1 MQQARYW
8 ILTIPYDHYTPNAN
22 QIQGNL
28 VYIRGQCEVGQ
39 GNSPSSPDA
48 SNPGGTRIL
57 PQQCGI
63 LGIEDLPGVQVE
75 QPSHSLEVRGVRD
88 QIDREGFKH
97 WQIVC
102 NFSRAVRRK
111 AVKDIF
117 GRECHAEPTRSE
129 AANSY
134 VWKEETAV
142 EGTRFEFG
150 KPRVNRGDR
159 KDWDA
164 IKSACRDGRLDDI
177 PSDIYVRC
185 YNAIKRISVDNLK
198 PIAVERNVFV
208 FWGAT
213 GVGKSREAW
222 NRAGL
227 EAYPKDPRS
236 KFWDG
241 YQNQRHI
248 VIDEFR
254 GGIDISHVLRWFDRY
269 PVIVEVKG
277 SSTVLAATSIWITSN
292 IHPKQWYAE
301 LDFATYQ
308 ALERRLQIFQV
319 LEGGIMCPENSNE
332 LVIN

>member
-1 MQQARYW
+1 MHQARYW
-8 ILTIPYDHYTPNAN
+8 ILTIPYEHYTPNAD
-22 QIQGNL
+22 QISGQV
-28 VYIRGQCEVGQ
+28 VYIKGQCEIGQ
-39 GNSPSSPDA
+39 GHSPSNEDDG
-48 SNPGGTRIL
+48 NPGGSGE
-57 PQQCGI
+57 Q
-63 LGIEDLPGVQVE
+63 EDLSGVGPNSEGAVQRLDG
-75 QPSHSLEVRGVRD
+75 LEYDGLGARIGYR
-88 QIDREGFKH
+88 H
-97 WQIVC
+97 WQLIV
-102 NFSRAVRRK
+102 NFNRAVRLG
-111 AVKDIF
+111 AVKSVF
-117 GRECHAEPTRSE
+117 GRYCHAEPTRSK
-129 AANSY
+129 AADAY
-134 VWKEETAV
+134 VWKEETSV

-150 KPRVNRGDR
+150 RKRVNRGDS

-164 IKSACRDGRLDDI
+164 IKDACKHGRLDDI
-177 PSDIYVRC
+177 PADVFVRC

-198 PIAVERNVFV
+198 PVAVERNVFV

-213 GVGKSREAW
+213 GVGKSRRAW
-222 NRAGL
+222 DEAGL

-241 YQNQRHI
+241 YQNQRNV

-292 IHPKQWYAE
+292 LHPRMWYGE
-301 LDFATYQ
+301 LDAATFS
-308 ALERRLQIFQV
+308 ALERRLTIFQV

>member
-1 MQQARYW
+1 MQARYW
-8 ILTIPYDHYTPNAN
+8 ILTIPYDHYTPNAD
-22 QIQGNL
+22 QIDNRL
-28 VYIRGQCEVGQ
+28 VYIKGQCEIGQ
-39 GNSPSSPDA
+39 GDSPSSPDDGN
-48 SNPGGTRIL
+48 SGGTGRL
-57 PQQCGI
+57 QLEPLLEGD
-63 LGIEDLPGVQVE
+63 EAVSVPEVQTGE
-75 QPSHSLEVRGVRD
+75 CQERLEMLQMRD
-88 QIDREGFKH
+88 PTGGYKH
-97 WQIVC
+97 WQLVC
-102 NFSRAVRRK
+102 SFSRAVRRK
-111 AVKDIF
+111 VVKDYF
-117 GRECHAEPTRSE
+117 GRECHAEPTRS
-129 AANSY
+129 AFADTY
-134 VWKEETAV
+134 VWKEETSV

-150 KPRVNRGDR
+150 RKRVNRGDR

-185 YNAIKRISVDNLK
+185 YNAVKRISVDNLK

-241 YQNQRHI
+241 YQNQRNI

-277 SSTVLAATSIWITSN
+277 SSTVLNATSIWITSN
-292 IHPKQWYAE
+292 IHPQQWYE
-301 LDFATYQ
+301 GLDCATYA
-308 ALERRLQIFQV
+308 ALVRRLHIFEV